1 MPMQKL
7 VICVALSVLFL
18 GASINVDGHLAWASD
33 GDPQDADKKSSSG
46 MASRHPKGDNKRGE
60 ELYKAS
66 CVVCH
71 GPRATGG
78 IGPRLAENPV
88 LSNEQAFWKTVSEGR
103 HMMPPLKGAL
113 TEQQIADIQV
123 WLKTLR

>member
-7 VICVALSVLFL
+7 FICFALSVLFL
-18 GASINVDGHLAWASD
+18 GASIDVDGNLARASD
-33 GDPQDADKKSSSG
+33 GGPQGADKNSSSR
-46 MASRHPKGDNKRGE
+46 MASRHPMGDNKRGE
-60 ELYKAS
+60 ELYNAS

-71 GPRATGG
+71 GSRATGG
-78 IGPRLAENPV
+78 IGPRLAGNPV

-113 TEQQIADIQV
+113 TEQQIADTQA
-123 WLKTLR
+123 WLKTLP